1 MNPNEG
7 QPGQGYPGGQ
17 GYSGYP
23 GSQGYPPPPVG
34 TYGPPTGAGGFNFQ
48 DLYQRWRAVVSIGY
62 DPQRG
67 IGLDPQRGI
76 STFDAQQPA
85 ANWTTL
91 LISLVGLGVVQM
103 ITGMLGAVFY
113 HHGNGVGGNVFNI
126 ISVPLGFLI
135 GAGILWIIAR
145 LFGGTG
151 QYLTYAFLL
160 SLFYV
165 PLTAASSVLGLIPFL
180 GGLIAFVIGIYS
192 IYLAILA
199 TASAHRLDMGR
210 ATWVVL
216 IPLVV
221 AIVLSV
227 ILAALAGLAL
237 FAMYG
242 LSR

>member
-7 QPGQGYPGGQ
+7 QTGQGYPGN
-17 GYSGYP
+17 
-23 GSQGYPPPPVG
+23 QGYPPPPVG
-34 TYGPPTGAGGFNFQ
+34 TYGWPPTAGGFDFQ
-48 DLYQRWRAVVSIGY
+48 DLYQRWQAVIRQPSVMA
-62 DPQRG
+62 
-67 IGLDPQRGI
+67 
-76 STFDAQQPA
+76 FDAQQSA

-113 HHGNGVGGNVFNI
+113 HHGDGVGGNVSNI
-126 ISVPLGFLI
+126 ISVPIGFLI
-135 GAGILWIIAR
+135 GAGILWLIAK

-165 PLTAASSVLGLIPFL
+165 PLTAASDVLGLIPFL
-180 GGLIAFVIGIYS
+180 GGLISLVIGIFS

-199 TASAHRLDMGR
+199 TASAHRLNLGR

-216 IPLVV
+216 IPVLA
-221 AIVLSV
+221 AIVLAFLV
-227 ILAALAGLAL
+227 AMVAGLAL
-237 FAMYG
+237 FAIYG
-242 LSR
+242 LGH